1 MARALTLLLFVG
13 LGLAVVLIS
22 GRGSSAGVSVQAPA
36 GTLVFTAGTNRL
48 TAIDV
53 ASGRRTVLKVPSVA
67 ACGPQ
72 MHVTGGHVIFAAVED
87 ERTVVFSAPV
97 ALDQPPRRLG
107 TAHAFVPSATE
118 GRVWLAGVSCTRN
131 AMAGVREVTV
141 DGRVTQESRRHVPAS
156 WLAAA
161 APGGLVLQRSR
172 ELAVWDPGTGRSGRP
187 LALQA
192 VAASGGAAARG
203 LRRRSALQRPQRRR
217 RDQRAPRGRATSPRS
232 RPRAGRTLLARPQAA
247 RRTRPLGT
255 ALERR
260 AGRHAQRQDRTRP
273 RDAQPRVPAAQL
285 GGFERLAV
293 RRPGAPPARLPA
305 RATAGDRAAVP
316 RTATRDRLRRRLKLG
331 SGFMGEERSKS
342 GRPVYR
348 HEQAAPLERSDG
360 DADLIAAVGD
370 HVTEH
375 FGEPA
380 RTWHEIVS
388 AYVHVDVHVVEPTD
402 DRPVYTLVTSGMAE
416 KPMAGPEGDA
426 YAELMIVLPPTS
438 PGVEDAAF
446 QTPAGHWPYTLLR
459 DLARLPHEFETWLW
473 SGHTVPNGDPAEPY
487 APNTELCGALIAPPV
502 IAPDGAEKL
511 VAGDREIQLFAVYP
525 LHADEMQLKLDKG
538 ADALYDLFDAAA
550 LTEILDA
557 DRPSLVPRRR
567 KLFGRR

>member
-131 AMAGVREVTV
+131 AMVGVREVTV

-192 VAASGGAAARG
+192 VAASGGPLLAGCAAGPHCSGLSVVDATSGRRVDAQRLRGHDLEQDARFSPDRKLLAAPARSG
-203 LRRRSALQRPQRRR
+203 RRWSVALVDTRSGRTALVRGTRSRQYPQLSWAASSGWLFVAQGRRMLAFLPGRPRAVELRF
-217 RDQRAPRGRATSPRS
+217 RAPRRAI
-232 RPRAGRTLLARPQAA
+232 
-247 RRTRPLGT
+247 
-255 ALERR
+255 
-260 AGRHAQRQDRTRP
+260 
-273 RDAQPRVPAAQL
+273 
-285 GGFERLAV
+285 GF
-293 RRPGAPPARLPA
+293 
-305 RATAGDRAAVP
+305 
-316 RTATRDRLRRRLKLG
+316 
-331 SGFMGEERSKS
+331 
-342 GRPVYR
+342 
-348 HEQAAPLERSDG
+348 
-360 DADLIAAVGD
+360 
-370 HVTEH
+370 
-375 FGEPA
+375 
-380 RTWHEIVS
+380 
-388 AYVHVDVHVVEPTD
+388 
-402 DRPVYTLVTSGMAE
+402 
-416 KPMAGPEGDA
+416 
-426 YAELMIVLPPTS
+426 
-438 PGVEDAAF
+438 
-446 QTPAGHWPYTLLR
+446 
-459 DLARLPHEFETWLW
+459 
-473 SGHTVPNGDPAEPY
+473 
-487 APNTELCGALIAPPV
+487 
-502 IAPDGAEKL
+502 
-511 VAGDREIQLFAVYP
+511 VAG
-525 LHADEMQLKLDKG
+525 
-538 ADALYDLFDAAA
+538 
-550 LTEILDA
+550 
-557 DRPSLVPRRR
+557 
-567 KLFGRR
+567 